1 MGFELNKDEDNKSK
15 GSGFDLNKDDNSSG
29 GSGFNLG
36 KDNGGKNNGGNNKGL
51 LIGGVAILLLVGI
64 IFLFLPDD
72 SSEDAK
78 ADGETQVAQQD
89 NPESDNGGDDV
100 NNDDNNQG
108 TTTSNGDT
116 PSNSSSES
124 TNTTNTTPA
133 STSSTTDVSEMMTA
147 LQGTSVLQFEKASN
161 AANNSSNGDIDKIIE
176 ILNQDESRKITI
188 RGYASSEGS
197 LSTNQRLSK
206 ERAESLASILRGRGV
221 ASSRITT
228 IGMGIQNPVAD
239 NDTESGRRQNRRVTV
254 SFN

>member
-29 GSGFNLG
+29 GSGFDLG

-72 SSEDAK
+72 SSEDTK
-78 ADGETQVAQQD
+78 ADGETEVEDTGYRLPQED
-89 NPESDNGGDDV
+89 NPESDNGGDDL
-100 NNDDNNQG
+100 NNDD
-108 TTTSNGDT
+108 
-116 PSNSSSES
+116 
-124 TNTTNTTPA
+124 TTNTTPA
-133 STSSTTDVSEMMTA
+133 DVSKMMTA

-176 ILNQDESRKITI
+176 ILNQDESRKVTI

-206 ERAESLASILRGRGV
+206 ERAESLASILIGRGV
-221 ASSRITT
+221 VSSRITT

>member
-29 GSGFNLG
+29 GSGFDLG

-72 SSEDAK
+72 SSEDTK
-78 ADGETQVAQQD
+78 ADGETEVEDTGYRLPQED
-89 NPESDNGGDDV
+89 NPESDNGGDDL
-100 NNDDNNQG
+100 NNDD
-108 TTTSNGDT
+108 
-116 PSNSSSES
+116 
-124 TNTTNTTPA
+124 TTNTTPA
-133 STSSTTDVSEMMTA
+133 DVSKMMTA

-176 ILNQDESRKITI
+176 ILNQDESRKVTI

-206 ERAESLASILRGRGV
+206 ERAESLASILIGRGV